1 MPEIPLSYMRSCL
14 LSPKFYNVVNRV
26 LAKMVSDSAV
36 PSNLRLSIVQFL
48 GKLMKIDRDYVS
60 LILADID
67 LKQFLRANLFFG
79 DVSGS
84 QLVVSFLQN
93 FQSDYSFC
101 LSFYQILIDY
111 LDKVPETLLQYHGKP
126 SSCN

>member
-26 LAKMVSDSAV
+26 LAKMASDAAV

-111 LDKVPETLLQYHGKP
+111 LDKVPETLLPYHGKQLM
-126 SSCN
+126 

>member
-26 LAKMVSDSAV
+26 LAKMASDTSV

-48 GKLMKIDRDYVS
+48 VKLMKIDRDYVS

-79 DVSGS
+79 DASGS

-93 FQSDYSFC
+93 FQTDYAFC
-101 LSFYQILIDY
+101 LSLYQILIDY
-111 LDKVPETLLQYHGKP
+111 LDKVPETLL
-126 SSCN
+126 